1 MRIKPKMNRI
11 LNFYDDVLDDICNKL
26 LHELNPS
33 YKYHTLRHTLDV
45 IETSVCI
52 AQAEG
57 LYDDEMNVL
66 KIAALFHDTGYLFQ
80 RANHEQA
87 SVNFF
92 NRVVSNYDFPLEE
105 KERIA
110 SCIMATSIPQKPG
123 NILEKILCD
132 ADLDYLG
139 RDDFNVIS
147 DLLFEELV
155 SCGQMK
161 CKSEWDK
168 VQIEFISAHQYHTEY
183 NRRHRMVKL
192 HENLQSIRNAQK
204 LAK

>member
-80 RANHEQA
+80 RTNHEQA

-92 NRVVSNYDFPLEE
+92 YKVVSNYDFPEEE
-105 KERIA
+105 KEIIA
-110 SCIMATSIPQKPG
+110 SCIMATSIPQHPK

-139 RDDFNVIS
+139 RDDFYTIS
-147 DLLFEELV
+147 DLLFDELK
-155 SCGQMK
+155 SCGQMNSK
-161 CKSEWDK
+161 EEWNK
-168 VQIEFISAHQYHTEY
+168 VQIKFISEHQYHTEY
-183 NRRHRMVKL
+183 NKRHRMVKL
-192 HENLQSIRNAQK
+192 HENLQGIRNTQN
-204 LAK
+204 LV